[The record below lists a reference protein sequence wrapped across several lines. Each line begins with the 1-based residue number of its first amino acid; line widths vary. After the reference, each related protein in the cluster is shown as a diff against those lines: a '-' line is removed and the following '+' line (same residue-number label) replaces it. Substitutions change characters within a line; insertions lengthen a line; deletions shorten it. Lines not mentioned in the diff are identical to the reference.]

1 MDTRANYIVTGAFT
15 LAVIVGVFGFI
26 FWFHNSG
33 GGGERASYRVVFAGS
48 VSGRDATID
57 AYFLKD
63 QEDAAAWVG
72 DKPGGRLVER
82 QRTNVRDTKEAA
94 HDTRDAATIQKDHA
108 KAMAALYDAHDREQA
123 EAWRGNPPSGAG
135 SGEFRGAQEGD
146 ICTVRGLDFP
156 DDFGSPGHLRMR
168 DGRLVCVPNEPQSA
182 KKHDHAMTMDE
193 VYRAYD
199 LEISQRWRAS

>member
-1 MDTRANYIVTGAFT
+1 MGKFQMIDSSSAGPLQREAMKDEARRTGVIDAADHRPGFRYGDT
-15 LAVIVGVFGFI
+15 
-26 FWFHNSG
+26 
-33 GGGERASYRVVFAGS
+33 FA
-48 VSGRDATID
+48 RDATID

-82 QRTNVRDTKEAA
+82 QRTNVRDRKEAA

-108 KAMAALYDAHDREQA
+108 QAMAALYDAHDREQA
-123 EAWRGNPPSGAG
+123 EAWRGNPSSGAG

-168 DGRLVCVPNEPQSA
+168 NGRLECVPDKPQSA
-182 KKHDHAMTMDE
+182 RKHDHATTMDE

-199 LEISQRWRAS
+199 LEISQRWRTP